1 MIASLLIATQGLMP
15 SPSSL
20 SIGTQG
26 LLGVSVIP
34 PISPRDLSGGGGKK
48 EEKKKIFYV
57 AGNRLTF
64 SLGNVSVFSSS
75 STEIIG
81 TSFQTKLENANV
93 SMSSKTL
100 IRGTRGHS
108 HLGRADISLSATCKI
123 VGCEEDDELEL
134 YMLGIAAFDYFDA
147 N

>member
-1 MIASLLIATQGLMP
+1 MLASLLIATQGLMP
-15 SPSSL
+15 SPTPL
-20 SIGTQG
+20 SIGVQG
-26 LLGVSVIP
+26 LLFV
-34 PISPRDLSGGGGKK
+34 PISPNNLAGGGWKK
-48 EEKKKIFYV
+48 EEKKKTFYV

-75 STEIIG
+75 STEISG

-100 IRGTRGHS
+100 IRGTKGNS